1 MKGSGRIGALGLSLA
16 STLAAAQ
23 GTAVIEEVVVTAQK
37 REQSVQD
44 IGIAITAFRGETLR
58 ERGISQPKDI
68 HQLIPNVNL
77 QNEAGAGS
85 PVIIVR
91 GIGLQ
96 NFRIN
101 DSPTT
106 SFYID
111 EVYQP
116 SIATA
121 EASMFDLDRVE
132 LLKGPQGGLYG
143 RNTIAGAVQVISRA
157 PAIGEKLNGY
167 LTTGVGRFTEGYV
180 EGAAG
185 GAFGPTLAARIAGR
199 YDFSGNKQWESATG
213 DFDHGDVDRGA
224 GRLMLRFAPT
234 DTMDFLV
241 KVHGGKD
248 ESELPLLRGVGVFAD
263 IGTAAAFGLPNVSL
277 APVIAV
283 QPPPIRNALIAAL
296 PPQVQATFPYCA
308 SVATGRG
315 SDPTSCAMIDG
326 RTPASV
332 GVGDADGDS
341 RFDAATDFTGFQDNT
356 WWGVSLDAT
365 FDFGDWR
372 LQSITAYNDLDYRRF
387 SDRDAVQSTHQLI
400 DYNTDIQY
408 WEQELRLFYD
418 AGGKLTGVLG
428 FNYAEDELEENSLLD
443 GRDGLVPV
451 LFGGA
456 IISPQQYRQE
466 TESVAVYG
474 HLEYRIIEPV
484 NLIGELRFTDADKS
498 FVGGNS
504 LLFPSG
510 ATAPLVFTDDEVSF
524 SALSG
529 KLGVE
534 WFVNDNVMLYG
545 TISHGFK
552 TGGFFGGF
560 ATIQQELEPFAE
572 EFIWAYE
579 AGFKTDFLDGRAR
592 VNGSVFY
599 YDRRDVQQ
607 QAANPLSPVNIK
619 RIVNVGD
626 VETFGGELDIA
637 WQVNEFL
644 SLQLGAGLLDA
655 EIVDSDFVQAA
666 NIPLLP
672 DAPVEGSNVPNY
684 SDFSLNAVGR
694 YEHPLANGWL
704 VWLQGEYIRRTKTDL
719 AIITNPLERPIFQEP
734 GYSLVNFRVGLRT
747 PDGRWSVQGFVENAA
762 DEEYR
767 VLARNDG
774 TFGIYELY
782 GDPRTYGVSL
792 TYSWE

>member
-1 MKGSGRIGALGLSLA
+1 MKGSGAIAVLGLGLA
-16 STLAAAQ
+16 STLAAQ
-23 GTAVIEEVVVTAQK
+23 GTAVIEEIVVTAQK
-37 REQSVQD
+37 RAQSAQD
-44 IGIAITAFRGETLR
+44 IGIAVAAFQGETLR
-58 ERGISQPKDI
+58 ERGIAQAKDL
-68 HQLIPNVNL
+68 HRLIPNVNL

-85 PVIIVR
+85 PVVIVR

-121 EASMFDLDRVE
+121 ESSMYDLDRVE

-157 PAIGEKLNGY
+157 PEIGEELNGY
-167 LTTGVGRFTEGYV
+167 LSTGIGRFTQGYV

-185 GAFGPTLAARIAGR
+185 GSLGPTFAARVAGR

-213 DFDHGDVDRGA
+213 GFDHGEVERGS

-248 ESELPLLRGVGVFAD
+248 ESEMPLLRGVGVFAD
-263 IGTAAAFGLPNVSL
+263 IGSAAAFGLPNVSL

-283 QPPPIRNALIAAL
+283 QPPPVRAALVAGL
-296 PPQVQATFPYCA
+296 PPQFQATFPFCA
-308 SVATGRG
+308 SVATGVG

-326 RTPASV
+326 LTPASQ
-332 GVGDADGDS
+332 GQGDADGDS
-341 RFDAATDFTGFQDNT
+341 RFDATTDFEGFQDNT
-356 WWGVSLDAT
+356 WWGLSLNAT

-372 LQSITAYNDLDYRRF
+372 LQSVTAYDDLDYRRF
-387 SDRDAVQSTHQLI
+387 SDRDAVRSTHQLI
-400 DYNTDIQY
+400 DYNTEISS

-418 AGGKLTGVLG
+418 AGGRFNAVFG
-428 FNYAEDELEENSLLD
+428 FNYAEDDLEEDSLLD

-456 IISPQQYRQE
+456 IISPQQYEQK
-466 TESVAVYG
+466 TESLAFYG
-474 HLEYRIIEPV
+474 HLEYRVIEAV
-484 NLIGELRFTDADKS
+484 NLIGELRFTDAEKR
-498 FVGGNS
+498 FAGGNS
-504 LLFPSG
+504 LVFPSG
-510 ATAPLVFTDDEVSF
+510 ATAPLVSTDDDIDF

-529 KLGVE
+529 KIGLE
-534 WFVNDNVMLYG
+534 WFANDNVMLYG
-545 TISHGFK
+545 TVSHGFK

-560 ATIQQELEPFAE
+560 ATRQDELLPFAE

-599 YDRRDVQQ
+599 YDRSDVQQ
-607 QAANPLSPVNIK
+607 SAANPLSPVAIK

-626 VETFGGELDIA
+626 VETYGGELDVT

-644 SLQLGAGLLDA
+644 GFQVSAGILDA

-684 SDFSLNAVGR
+684 SDFSLNAIGR
-694 YEHPLANGWL
+694 YEHPLGNGWYG
-704 VWLQGEYIRRTKTDL
+704 WLQGEYIRRTQADL

-734 GYSLVNFRVGLRT
+734 GYSLVNFRVGVRS
-747 PDGRWSVQGFVENAA
+747 PDGRWSAQAFVENAA

-782 GDPRTYGVSL
+782 GDPRTYGASL